1 MQYERQYWDSIGGS
15 IGASESTGPVLGGST
30 GTVLGEGVGGGGQHW
45 GQHWGMWIAPFF
57 NGTPLN
63 TACWYPMPEW
73 ESGWTRNPKVVGSIP
88 TEFRENLT
96 NPDLDPQPQT

>member
-1 MQYERQYWDSIGGS
+1 MQYERQYWDSIGGQHW
-15 IGASESTGPVLGGST
+15 GKRKYWASTGGQYWNSAGG
-30 GTVLGEGVGGGGQHW
+30 GGGGGGQHW

-57 NGTPLN
+57 NETPLN

-88 TEFRENLT
+88 TEFREIPT
-96 NPDLDPQPQT
+96 NPDLEPQSQR